1 MSVEVKKKTRG
12 CVFLQEHLEWAN
24 ETFDKNIQGQQLA
37 SSHQVYWTGCS
48 RQFKDAFPNT
58 DVDSKQLCTLWY
70 TMGREGGR
78 GAFAQNL
85 DSDLL
90 ADAEVWAVNQ
100 WGLAMRQSPYLENFA
115 LHGGPFFVHAASCGP
130 SQTEVRIEMA
140 TVFVKEDRG
149 RCLRKLGSN
158 DPLGVPELSDA
169 VVFRLVLGS
178 HENPMYRGALEALTH
193 RVLTP
198 IVHTTT
204 MILGAAGPQAPGCVC
219 VDFLRG
225 PLCMGGL
232 QIDSAQT
239 TGSAGIGGKLQRSND
254 ILATEQTSMG
264 NVPWQEYTERC
275 LLALRTNTSFSGD
288 MPPHAR
294 PRCRA
299 ALTAPTPYVHQILR
313 YLRGQ
318 ANRPHKT
325 TLCLSCV
332 LCCDCGAEHNDVTAA
347 SACTTTTSSCGAAV
361 PAARRPRSSLLPLDD
376 HHKLGRCSRPG
387 FSSSTATPPAPSSAP
402 F

>member
-70 TMGREGGR
+70 TMGREGGK

-100 WGLAMRQSPYLENFA
+100 WGLARRQWPYLENFA

-140 TVFVKEDRG
+140 AAFVKEDRG
-149 RCLRKLGSN
+149 RCLRKLVSN
-158 DPLGVPELSDA
+158 DPLGVAELSDA

-232 QIDSAQT
+232 QIDSA
-239 TGSAGIGGKLQRSND
+239 
-254 ILATEQTSMG
+254 
-264 NVPWQEYTERC
+264 
-275 LLALRTNTSFSGD
+275 
-288 MPPHAR
+288 
-294 PRCRA
+294 
-299 ALTAPTPYVHQILR
+299 
-313 YLRGQ
+313 
-318 ANRPHKT
+318 
-325 TLCLSCV
+325 
-332 LCCDCGAEHNDVTAA
+332 
-347 SACTTTTSSCGAAV
+347 
-361 PAARRPRSSLLPLDD
+361 
-376 HHKLGRCSRPG
+376 
-387 FSSSTATPPAPSSAP
+387 
-402 F
+402 

>member
-37 SSHQVYWTGCS
+37 SSHQAYWTGCS

-140 TVFVKEDRG
+140 AAFVKEDRG

-178 HENPMYRGALEALTH
+178 HENPMYLVA
-193 RVLTP
+193 
-198 IVHTTT
+198 
-204 MILGAAGPQAPGCVC
+204 
-219 VDFLRG
+219 
-225 PLCMGGL
+225 
-232 QIDSAQT
+232 
-239 TGSAGIGGKLQRSND
+239 
-254 ILATEQTSMG
+254 
-264 NVPWQEYTERC
+264 
-275 LLALRTNTSFSGD
+275 
-288 MPPHAR
+288 
-294 PRCRA
+294 
-299 ALTAPTPYVHQILR
+299 
-313 YLRGQ
+313 
-318 ANRPHKT
+318 
-325 TLCLSCV
+325 
-332 LCCDCGAEHNDVTAA
+332 
-347 SACTTTTSSCGAAV
+347 
-361 PAARRPRSSLLPLDD
+361 
-376 HHKLGRCSRPG
+376 
-387 FSSSTATPPAPSSAP
+387 
-402 F
+402 